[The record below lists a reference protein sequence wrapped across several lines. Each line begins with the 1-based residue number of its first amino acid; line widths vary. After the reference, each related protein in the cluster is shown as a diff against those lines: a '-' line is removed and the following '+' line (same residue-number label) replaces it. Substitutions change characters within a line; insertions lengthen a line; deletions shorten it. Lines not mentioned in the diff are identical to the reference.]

1 MAAVHM
7 PQSEPASP
15 PIIATYRLQCDP
27 GQADAVARFIA
38 FEQTVELP
46 ERLVTDATL
55 LREIVGEV
63 RDLRADGPGHAI
75 ARIAFNAELASGQLS
90 QLLNL
95 LYGNVSMASG
105 IRLVDVDLP
114 DTLLQ
119 RFNGPRH
126 GIDGVRALLGV
137 YDRPLL
143 ATAVKPRGLSD
154 ETLAH
159 LVGRFALG
167 GGDIVKD
174 DQNLV
179 APDFEGFK
187 RRVDACAKAVNA
199 ANAQTGRQCLY
210 FPHLAAP
217 DEELDDYAGFVL
229 ELGLHGVLVCP
240 MVIGLDRMRYLNER
254 YGLVCMAHPAMSGV
268 YTQSRDHGIAH
279 DVLLGTLFRLA
290 GADISVFP
298 APGGRFPY
306 SAEECAGLASA
317 LTRPLGQLAPAW
329 PCPAGGMRFES
340 LPQLE
345 QDYGVDAVLL
355 IGGSLLGHAPDL
367 ADGTRAYQTQI
378 RAAFPERLV
387 EPQTSWATSCE
398 FEPST
403 GEGVHTLLSFLQD
416 FRWQHRSDLRYKNE
430 EDDFNAVRRVE
441 LIGRHGEQADFD
453 LRYFEVEPGGYT
465 SLEKHLHTHV
475 ILVARGQGVLVTDE
489 LRADLKPMDVAYVRP
504 LEVHQ
509 LRNES
514 EQPFGFFCIVD
525 RERDRP
531 MRP

>member
-27 GQADAVARFIA
+27 GQADAVARFVA

-167 GGDIVKD
+167 GGDIVNVTSLAGRKGGPETS
-174 DQNLV
+174 
-179 APDFEGFK
+179 AYSASK
-187 RRVDACAKAVNA
+187 HA
-199 ANAQTGRQCLY
+199 ANSMTDAMRQ
-210 FPHLAAP
+210 
-217 DEELDDYAGFVL
+217 
-229 ELGLHGVLVCP
+229 ELGNRNIRVSILMPGATETEVGDSISNPQWRAAIQAHVSKDGAVQP
-240 MVIGLDRMRYLNER
+240 SEIGETIVFMLSLPRHVNISE
-254 YGLVCMAHPAMSGV
+254 
-268 YTQSRDHGIAH
+268 
-279 DVLLGTLFRLA
+279 
-290 GADISVFP
+290 ISV
-298 APGGRFPY
+298 
-306 SAEECAGLASA
+306 
-317 LTRPLGQLAPAW
+317 RPTIDTTA
-329 PCPAGGMRFES
+329 
-340 LPQLE
+340 
-345 QDYGVDAVLL
+345 
-355 IGGSLLGHAPDL
+355 
-367 ADGTRAYQTQI
+367 
-378 RAAFPERLV
+378 
-387 EPQTSWATSCE
+387 
-398 FEPST
+398 
-403 GEGVHTLLSFLQD
+403 
-416 FRWQHRSDLRYKNE
+416 
-430 EDDFNAVRRVE
+430 
-441 LIGRHGEQADFD
+441 
-453 LRYFEVEPGGYT
+453 
-465 SLEKHLHTHV
+465 
-475 ILVARGQGVLVTDE
+475 
-489 LRADLKPMDVAYVRP
+489 
-504 LEVHQ
+504 
-509 LRNES
+509 
-514 EQPFGFFCIVD
+514 
-525 RERDRP
+525 
-531 MRP
+531 